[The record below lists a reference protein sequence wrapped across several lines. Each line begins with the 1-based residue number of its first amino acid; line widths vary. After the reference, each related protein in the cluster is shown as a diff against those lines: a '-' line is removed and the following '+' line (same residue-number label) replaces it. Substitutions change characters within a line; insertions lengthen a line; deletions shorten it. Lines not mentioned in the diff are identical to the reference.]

1 MNDAQDEE
9 YHSFPLFS
17 ICSSISG
24 YLYTVKI
31 KSVRSFLTTMTI
43 SGEAYSTGKSLMYD
57 VCMLALYGDLLE
69 SSAPNSI
76 PRLYEMLST
85 GIPIYCK

>member
-1 MNDAQDEE
+1 MNATQDEE

-17 ICSSISG
+17 ICSSIAG
-24 YLYTVKI
+24 FLYTVKI

-43 SGEAYSTGKSLMYD
+43 SGEGYATGKSLMYD
-57 VCMLALYGDLLE
+57 ACMLALYGEHLQ

-85 GIPIYCK
+85 GTPIYCK